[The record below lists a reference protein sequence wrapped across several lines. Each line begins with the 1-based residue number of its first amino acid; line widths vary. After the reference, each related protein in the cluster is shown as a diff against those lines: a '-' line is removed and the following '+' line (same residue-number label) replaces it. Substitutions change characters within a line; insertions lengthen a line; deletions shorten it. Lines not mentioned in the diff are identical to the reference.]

1 MNKIVLSVTIA
12 AIAGV
17 FSAHA
22 QTINWQAPQVISGTS
37 DVLNNGTY
45 FGSWAPYDGSA
56 NSLPVNGV
64 AFQGFSDLP
73 GLSYNFSG
81 GSGGYNGYGS
91 PGTANAN
98 YNALL
103 QYGLYANSSGS
114 STIDWGG
121 MTAGDTYEVQFWVE
135 DIRGFTGARW
145 ENLSGGDIGNTSYG
159 TDTSAAVGFSSPLF
173 SGGTSP
179 GYYVTGSFV
188 ADSTGSEEIL
198 LTPWGGSPDT
208 QVNLFQ
214 VRDITPVPEPTTMGL
229 LTGGGAMMLLLL
241 RRRA

>member
-1 MNKIVLSVTIA
+1 MNKIVLSLTIA
-12 AIAGV
+12 SIAGV
-17 FSAHA
+17 FSLHA
-22 QTINWQAPQVISGTS
+22 QTINWQTPQVISGTS

-73 GLSYNFSG
+73 SLTYNFSG
-81 GSGGYNGYGS
+81 GNGGYNGYGS
-91 PGTANAN
+91 PGFADAN
-98 YNALL
+98 YDALL
-103 QYGLYANSSGS
+103 QYGQYANSSGS

-121 MTAGDTYEVQFWVE
+121 MTAGHTYEVQFWVE
-135 DIRGFTGARW
+135 DIRGFTGTRW

-159 TDTSAAVGFSSPLF
+159 TDTSAAVGYSSPLF

-179 GYYVTGSFV
+179 GYFVTGSFV
-188 ADSTGSEEIL
+188 ADTTGSEEVL

-214 VRDITPVPEPTTMGL
+214 VRDITPAPEPSTMGL